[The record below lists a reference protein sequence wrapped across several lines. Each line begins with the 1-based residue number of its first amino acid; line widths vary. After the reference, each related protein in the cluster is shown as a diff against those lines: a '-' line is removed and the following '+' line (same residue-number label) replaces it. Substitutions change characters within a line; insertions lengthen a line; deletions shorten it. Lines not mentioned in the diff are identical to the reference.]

1 MGYMLGMYLREL
13 VRQAVKSSWVAANG
27 LAGGLLGGGAMI
39 WRGVI
44 SVVSS
49 EAPSRR
55 RPNWT
60 LSFAVYAVVSWA
72 LPRPHTYR
80 PVSSIGGSGSISG
93 GIGIPPAWPV
103 WGADAQPDSKQGT
116 GELVSYADREI
127 F

>member
-55 RPNWT
+55 RPIGRSLL
-60 LSFAVYAVVSWA
+60 LSMPWFHGRFPVRIRTA
-72 LPRPHTYR
+72 LSRPLGEAARFPEESEYLR
-80 PVSSIGGSGSISG
+80 LGPCGGQTHSRTRNKGR
-93 GIGIPPAWPV
+93 AN
-103 WGADAQPDSKQGT
+103 
-116 GELVSYADREI
+116 
-127 F
+127 